1 MALPN
6 SILIIDDEA
15 SICAAF
21 RRFFEDRGWTAR
33 AAASAETGL
42 AAFLEHR
49 PDVVFLDVRLPDRS
63 GLDLLNDLAGLGANV
78 VVITAYGGLETVVRA
93 IQGKAADYLP
103 KPLDLDKALA
113 LAQRF
118 RGSEEAAPHAGASR
132 TSDES
137 QLLIGNSPP
146 MQEVYKLIARASVS
160 SSPVLIEGATGTGK
174 ELAAL
179 AIHRF
184 GARSSGPFVAINC
197 GAIPANLIESELFVN
212 VRGAFTGADSDRPGR
227 FEAADHGTLL
237 LDEIGELTRDAQ
249 VKLLRVLDSGI
260 IERVGS
266 SKEIKLDVR
275 ILAAT
280 NRALAE
286 EVRRG
291 LFRQDLYYRLAVLH
305 ITLPPLRERKED
317 ILPLA
322 MHFLAQR
329 PARSGAQPSLSE
341 RAVEALLRHEW
352 PGNVREIKNAMEH
365 AASVAPNRA
374 IMPEDLPE
382 SVRRGDAGFPNGEIG
397 GPADEEAFGRLSVEY
412 AAGLSDGGAGR
423 YHRAVES
430 LQRSLLAY
438 ALKRSKGNQSEAA
451 DYLGLHR
458 NTLRN
463 MLRDQNMKSD
473 EDPKAT

>member
-1 MALPN
+1 MARPS

-21 RRFFEDRGWTAR
+21 RRFFEDPGWTAR

-49 PDVVFLDVRLPDRS
+49 PEVVFLDVRLPDRS
-63 GLDLLNDLAGLGANV
+63 GLDLLNDLARYDAKV

-93 IQGKAADYLP
+93 IQGKAVDYLP

-113 LAQRF
+113 LAQRLL
-118 RGSEEAAPHAGASR
+118 RADDATAHAGAGR
-132 TSDES
+132 PSDGT
-137 QLLIGNSPP
+137 QLLIGSSPP
-146 MQEVYKLIARASVS
+146 MQEVYKLIARASAA

-184 GARSSGPFVAINC
+184 SARAGRPFVAINC
-197 GAIPANLIESELFVN
+197 GAIPANLIESELFGN
-212 VRGAFTGADSDRPGR
+212 IRGAFTGADSDRPGR

-237 LDEIGELTRDAQ
+237 LDEICELTRDAQ
-249 VKLLRVLDSGI
+249 VKLLRVLDSGV

-266 SKEIKLDVR
+266 SKETKLDVR

-329 PARSGAQPSLSE
+329 PARSGAPPSLSE
-341 RAVEALLRHEW
+341 RAAEALLRHEW

-374 IMPEDLPE
+374 ILPEDLPE
-382 SVRRGDAGFPNGEIG
+382 SVRRGDAGFRRVEGDR
-397 GPADEEAFGRLSVEY
+397 PAGEEAFRHLAVEY
-412 AAGLSDGGAGR
+412 AAGLSVAGAGR
-423 YHRAVES
+423 YHRTVES
-430 LQRSLLAY
+430 LQRALLDY
-438 ALKRSKGNQSEAA
+438 ALKRANGNQSEAA

-463 MLRDQNMKSD
+463 MLREQNVNPQ
-473 EDPKAT
+473 EDPKAP